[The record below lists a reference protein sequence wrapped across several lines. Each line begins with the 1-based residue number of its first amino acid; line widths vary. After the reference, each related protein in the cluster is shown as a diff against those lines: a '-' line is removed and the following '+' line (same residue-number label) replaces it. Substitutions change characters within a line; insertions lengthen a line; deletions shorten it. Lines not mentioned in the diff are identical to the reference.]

1 MRTLGD
7 LEALVM
13 KQLWKSA
20 DPQSVRQVLDSLPHG
35 RSRAYT
41 TVLTVLDNLFHKGFV
56 ERRRAGRSY
65 VYAATQTRAQYTAE
79 AMEAALAGAGDAV
92 GDRGAALMSFVDQLT
107 AHEAAQLRAL
117 LAERDPS

>member
-13 KQLWKSA
+13 EQLWKSTE
-20 DPQSVRQVLDSLPHG
+20 PQSVRQVLDSLPHG

-79 AMEAALAGAGDAV
+79 AMEAALAGAGA
-92 GDRGAALMSFVDQLT
+92 GDRDAALMSFVDQLT

>member
-7 LEALVM
+7 LETLVM
-13 KQLWKSA
+13 EQLWKSA
-20 DPQSVRQVLDSLPHG
+20 DPQSVRQVLDSLPPG

-56 ERRRAGRSY
+56 ERRRVGRSY

-79 AMEAALAGAGDAV
+79 AMEAALAGAGD
-92 GDRGAALMSFVDQLT
+92 RGAALMSFVDQLT

-117 LAERDPS
+117 LTERDQS